1 MFMEDGMGELSK
13 LPNIGKTVEDACR
26 KFALIEFFHLSN
38 FRPKNRWK
46 RFVNMQ
52 VERFVQMEYTLSALS
67 LLPGHTLKKK
77 KRKEQKMAT
86 CIQQAAIWILNIM
99 ETSAYSTVRTRRRP
113 VVNQA

>member
-26 KFALIEFFHLSN
+26 KFVLIEFFHLSN
-38 FRPKNRWK
+38 FRPANRWN

-67 LLPGHTLKKK
+67 LSPGHTLKKK
-77 KRKEQKMAT
+77 KA
-86 CIQQAAIWILNIM
+86 
-99 ETSAYSTVRTRRRP
+99 
-113 VVNQA
+113 